1 MTLVN
6 MVNKLTLA
14 VWNAGIN
21 HVVITGTVKTDRVVA
36 ITASIMS
43 MLDYHWLLLPAKE
56 EHIIRNWTS
65 TLTD

>member
-1 MTLVN
+1 MNRMTLVN

-36 ITASIMS
+36 ITAINNVNAR
-43 MLDYHWLLLPAKE
+43 LPLAAVTCE
-56 EHIIRNWTS
+56 RRAHH
-65 TLTD
+65 